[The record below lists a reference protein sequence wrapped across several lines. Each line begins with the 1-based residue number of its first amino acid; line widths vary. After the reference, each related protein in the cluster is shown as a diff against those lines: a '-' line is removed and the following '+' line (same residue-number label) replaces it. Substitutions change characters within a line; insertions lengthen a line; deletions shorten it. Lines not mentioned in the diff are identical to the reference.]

1 MIRYLDK
8 DIRPLV
14 LVMPKMNRYVNTF
27 QVKEVDQ
34 DKNNTLMSFRLD
46 HENLLKNI
54 KLFWQDWRFRNI

>member
-54 KLFWQDWRFRNI
+54 KLF